1 MTGLSRREKI
11 ILILAAF
18 AIALLISD
26 KYILSPLMAKRSEV
40 KDHKDKLAADV
51 EKGLS
56 VMKRRKLL
64 SERWRKMTDSGLS
77 NDPAV
82 TEGIVLRYL
91 EDVSY
96 KNYLTLA
103 SMQPERIERDTDGS
117 VREIEFLVSG
127 KGNMKSVTMF
137 LWDIENAPIPLKIK
151 TMQMGASDESGSQM
165 TIQMRVSSIYVYDQK
180 NEMVNNE

>member
-11 ILILAAF
+11 ILILAVS

-26 KYILSPLMAKRSEV
+26 KYVLSPLMAKRSEV
-40 KDHKDKLAADV
+40 KDQKDKLAADV
-51 EKGLS
+51 EEGLA

-64 SERWRKMTDSGLS
+64 SKKWRQMTESGLS

-91 EDVSY
+91 EDISY

-103 SMQPERIERDTDGS
+103 SMQPERIERDSDGS

-137 LWDIENAPIPLKIK
+137 LFDIENASIPLRIK
-151 TMQMGASDESGSQM
+151 TMQFGASESSSQM
-165 TIQMRVSSIYVYDQK
+165 TIQMRLSSIYVYDKK
-180 NEMVNNE
+180 NEAVDNE

>member
-11 ILILAAF
+11 ILFLAVF
-18 AIALLISD
+18 AIGLLISD

-40 KDHKDKLAADV
+40 KDQKDRLTADV
-51 EKGLS
+51 KEGLA

-64 SERWRKMTDSGLS
+64 TKRWQQMTESGLS
-77 NDPAV
+77 DDPAV
-82 TEGIVLRYL
+82 TEGVVLRYL
-91 EDVSY
+91 EDISY

-103 SMQPERIERDTDGS
+103 SMQPERVERDTDSS

-137 LWDIENAPIPLKIK
+137 LWDIEDAAIPLKIK
-151 TMQMGASDESGSQM
+151 TMQLGASDESGSQM
-165 TIQMRVSSIYVYDQK
+165 TIQMRVSSIYVYDRK
-180 NEMVNNE
+180 NERVNNE